1 MARRLLGSF
10 GNKSLRP
17 PVQSTQ
23 RASVRWITVGFVIAL
38 CLSSCGAIPPS
49 PENFGRLEVH
59 ESNDGSTIA
68 FASASAFGGGW
79 TMQTRYRLR
88 GYKDKATKII
98 SHELY
103 VRIWY
108 NEGGLRDFVTATV
121 DGNRELAVTKIG
133 NQPAYVGRRFGAHEE
148 WLGIPLDDAWLNS
161 TQSSGFDVRL
171 KAQSGH
177 EIFLRVPAAYVTAY
191 LDSVSTL
198 H

>member
-1 MARRLLGSF
+1 MTRTLLRSF
-10 GNKSLRP
+10 CNKFSRP
-17 PVQSTQ
+17 PVQSPQ
-23 RASVRWITVGFVIAL
+23 RASVQRISAGFVIAL
-38 CLSSCGAIPPS
+38 CLGSCGAIPPS

-59 ESNDGSTIA
+59 ESDDGSTLV

-88 GYKDKATKII
+88 GHRDKATNAI

-121 DGNRELAVTKIG
+121 AGNRELAVTKIG

-148 WLGIPLDDAWLNS
+148 WIGIPLDDAWLNS
-161 TQSSGFDVRL
+161 IGSSGFDVRL

-177 EIFLRVPAAYVTAY
+177 EILLSVPAAYVMAY

-198 H
+198 R

>member
-1 MARRLLGSF
+1 MGRRLLCSF
-10 GNKSLRP
+10 CNSSLRP
-17 PVQSTQ
+17 PAHLTR
-23 RASVRWITVGFVIAL
+23 RASVWWIGIGFVIAL
-38 CLSSCGAIPPS
+38 GLSSCGAIPPS
-49 PENFGRLEVH
+49 PENFGTLEVH

-68 FASASAFGGGW
+68 FASASAFGGGG

-88 GYKDKATKII
+88 GYKDKATKIL

-121 DGNRELAVTKIG
+121 NGSRELAVTKIG

-148 WLGIPLDDAWLNS
+148 WIGIPLDDAWLNS

-177 EIFLRVPAAYVTAY
+177 EIFLKVSAAYVAAY
-191 LDSVSTL
+191 LDSVSKL
-198 H
+198 R

>member
-1 MARRLLGSF
+1 MTTTLLRSF
-10 GNKSLRP
+10 FSKFLSP
-17 PVQSTQ
+17 PVRSPH
-23 RASVRWITVGFVIAL
+23 RPSAPFMCAGFVIAL

-59 ESNDGSTIA
+59 ESDDGSTLA

-88 GYKDKATKII
+88 GHKDKATNAI

-108 NEGGLRDFVTATV
+108 NEGGFRDFVTATV
-121 DGNRELAVTKIG
+121 AGNRELAVTKIG

-148 WLGIPLDDAWLNS
+148 WIGIPLDDPWLNS
-161 TQSSGFDVRL
+161 TRSSGFDVRL

-177 EIFLRVPAAYVTAY
+177 EVLLRVPAAYVTAY

-198 H
+198 R